1 MTVVTVLYALLFYLA
16 AAILLFGVLRRI
28 VIYAR
33 VPAPLRITTMPAPL
47 SRGGVVLRM
56 VREVF
61 FFESLFKSTKW
72 TWLFGWLFH
81 ICMALVLFRHLRYF
95 QYPVS
100 GIVVF
105 VQFFGKYAAFG
116 MVAGLAGLL
125 VRRVYV
131 DRVRYISAPSDYLML
146 VLLLAIALS
155 GLGMTF
161 LVHTD
166 IVALK
171 AFLLGL
177 ICFSWRPLPADPL
190 LLLHLSLVAIL
201 MIIFPISKLLHAPG
215 IFFSPTRNQADDAR
229 EKRYVAPW
237 AQDTAAEKN

>member
-1 MTVVTVLYALLFYLA
+1 VTVATMLYALLFYVA

-28 VIYAR
+28 VIYTR
-33 VPAPLRITTMPAPL
+33 VPAPLRIATMPAPL
-47 SRGGVVLRM
+47 CRGGVILRM
-56 VREVF
+56 AREVV

-81 ICMALVLFRHLRYF
+81 ICMGLVLLRHLRYF

-100 GIVVF
+100 EVVRF

-116 MVAGLAGLL
+116 MVLGLSGLL

-146 VLLLAIALS
+146 GLLLAIAGS

-171 AFLLGL
+171 AFFLGL
-177 ICFSWRPLPADPL
+177 ICFEWQPLPEDPL
-190 LLLHLSLVAIL
+190 LLVHLSLVVTL
-201 MIIFPISKLLHAPG
+201 MVIFPISKLLHAPG
-215 IFFSPTRNQADDAR
+215 IFFSPTRNQVDDAR
-229 EKRYVAPW
+229 EKHHVAAW
-237 AQDTAAEKN
+237 AREVVAAK

>member
-1 MTVVTVLYALLFYLA
+1 MTVVTVLYALLFYAA
-16 AAILLFGVLRRI
+16 AAILVIGVLRRI

-47 SRGGVVLRM
+47 TRGGVVLRM

-81 ICMALVLFRHLRYF
+81 ICMAIVLLRHLRYF
-95 QYPVS
+95 QQPVW
-100 GIVVF
+100 GGVEFI
-105 VQFFGKYAAFG
+105 QFFGKYAAFG
-116 MVAGLAGLL
+116 MVLGLAGL
-125 VRRVYV
+125 VTRRLYV
-131 DRVRYISAPSDYLML
+131 DRVRYISAPSDHLML

-155 GLGMTF
+155 GLTMTF

-171 AFLLGL
+171 AFFLGL
-177 ICFSWRPLPADPL
+177 MYFAWQPLPADPL
-190 LLLHLSLVAIL
+190 LLLHLTLVATL
-201 MIIFPISKLLHAPG
+201 MIIFPISKLLHVPG
-215 IFFSPTRNQADDAR
+215 VFFSPTRNQVDDAR
-229 EKRYVAPW
+229 EKRHVAAW
-237 AQDTAAEKN
+237 ARDASESKG